1 MEDLRTFFEKLKAD
15 IQAGRSDE
23 EIYESLLSTLKKAPE
38 AGEKLAEGLG
48 TIPHEKST
56 RLLMRMLEDS
66 DRKRVRKMI
75 KRSLYRLK
83 NRGIAL
89 EEVPRERERSILRP
103 LQVEPQKGFG
113 SGIDHVGN
121 RLLLLVLPHAGR
133 RTMVIQG
140 VISDTRG
147 LLDFSGEEMT
157 RKEFRAFFEQIQGK
171 SPLPVV
177 EMEPSYVGF
186 LFVQAHQLT
195 LKRNETL
202 PQEYLR
208 LKGEVEVTQKE
219 YERALIYTYVRA
231 EEISGDEWLIRRG
244 ADLLESD
251 LFLNWQIEE
260 DQIQPYADA
269 VREAEESKIV
279 LNPAQR
285 EVRFQEIYLKA
296 IFEIFSEEKRA
307 LYKRRLEEMAY
318 VLFKLGRQ
326 DEARISLAV
335 AIDLEK
341 PVNPIQPNPFLL
353 RWVVKAILSLLKDT
367 DQRKEKEPSFI
378 VKP

>member
-1 MEDLRTFFEKLKAD
+1 M
-15 IQAGRSDE
+15 
-23 EIYESLLSTLKKAPE
+23 
-38 AGEKLAEGLG
+38 
-48 TIPHEKST
+48 
-56 RLLMRMLEDS
+56 
-66 DRKRVRKMI
+66 
-75 KRSLYRLK
+75 
-83 NRGIAL
+83 
-89 EEVPRERERSILRP
+89 
-103 LQVEPQKGFG
+103 
-113 SGIDHVGN
+113 
-121 RLLLLVLPHAGR
+121 
-133 RTMVIQG
+133 
-140 VISDTRG
+140 
-147 LLDFSGEEMT
+147 
-157 RKEFRAFFEQIQGK
+157 
-171 SPLPVV
+171 
-177 EMEPSYVGF
+177 
-186 LFVQAHQLT
+186 
-195 LKRNETL
+195 
-202 PQEYLR
+202 
-208 LKGEVEVTQKE
+208 
-219 YERALIYTYVRA
+219 
-231 EEISGDEWLIRRG
+231 
-244 ADLLESD
+244 ESD

-279 LNPAQR
+279 LNPAQK

-296 IFEIFSEEKRA
+296 LLEIFSEEKRA